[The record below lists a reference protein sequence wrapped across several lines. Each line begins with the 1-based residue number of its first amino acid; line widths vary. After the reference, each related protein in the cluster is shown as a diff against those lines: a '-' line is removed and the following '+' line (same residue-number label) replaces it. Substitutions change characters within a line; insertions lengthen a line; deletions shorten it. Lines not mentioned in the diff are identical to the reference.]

1 MRQTIAKADGLI
13 KGRVSNP
20 ACDLP
25 LREDGKL
32 AVGAAVGAGK
42 SCTHCIPSMRGCHH
56 QCRCGRRSGAACMTV
71 TPAGR
76 AAGVLSVVRSE
87 DSQYTAPY
95 TGMIPIRSGEI
106 AEDFAMYLADSEQ
119 TNSAVGLGVA
129 IGTDL
134 SVLAAGGFLVNVS
147 HPPAHVGHPC
157 MSAAGAVQACSTH
170 DPAATKR
177 WFLGQRVRTESRQ
190 A

>member
-1 MRQTIAKADGLI
+1 M
-13 KGRVSNP
+13 
-20 ACDLP
+20 
-25 LREDGKL
+25 
-32 AVGAAVGAGK
+32 
-42 SCTHCIPSMRGCHH
+42 
-56 QCRCGRRSGAACMTV
+56 
-71 TPAGR
+71 
-76 AAGVLSVVRSE
+76 VRSE

-147 HPPAHVGHPC
+147 YPGTALTLRTSCSPA
-157 MSAAGAVQACSTH
+157 SLSLE
-170 DPAATKR
+170 R
-177 WFLGQRVRTESRQ
+177 SWRQ
-190 A
+190 SQS

>member
-1 MRQTIAKADGLI
+1 MDSSHA
-13 KGRVSNP
+13 
-20 ACDLP
+20 
-25 LREDGKL
+25 
-32 AVGAAVGAGK
+32 
-42 SCTHCIPSMRGCHH
+42 
-56 QCRCGRRSGAACMTV
+56 RRLT
-71 TPAGR
+71 T
-76 AAGVLSVVRSE
+76 AGVLSVVRSE

-147 HPPAHVGHPC
+147 TPPNLAHHC
-157 MSAAGAVQACSTH
+157 RCSQYAVQAC
-170 DPAATKR
+170 PV
-177 WFLGQRVRTESRQ
+177 LLILQ
-190 A
+190 